1 MVTEAASSFGRRD
14 RTLWYLLSICLAI
27 YVFSAKG
34 YVAVPDTG
42 YSIRTAQ
49 AIVDRGQLGIPYGE
63 GGTLKAPDGRSYSKY
78 GIGLPLYFV
87 PIAAAGNGLSRMTGL
102 PVNQMA
108 AACHT
113 WIAAAQP
120 EQTAGIGNV
129 ARLRLN
135 GPRRDPTPAIPPL
148 SSISAGYSKLRRH

>member
-1 MVTEAASSFGRRD
+1 MDWRLMVTDEISSVRRD
-14 RTLWYLLSICLAI
+14 NRILWYLLLICLVI

-49 AIVDRGQLGIPYGE
+49 AIVERGQLDIPYGE

-87 PIAAAGNGLSRMTGL
+87 PIVVTGNTLAKVTGL
-102 PVNQMA
+102 PADEM
-108 AACHT
+108 
-113 WIAAAQP
+113 
-120 EQTAGIGNV
+120 IGFLISFAN
-129 ARLRLN
+129 
-135 GPRRDPTPAIPPL
+135 IPF
-148 SSISAGYSKLRRH
+148 